1 MMVEK
6 ESGKVEGNEFGS
18 VWELRKMKNGQ
29 KRLGH
34 AFAVLLSLH
43 YIILMFSYYINR
55 YYNLITG
62 LSAIERPTMSLGGLL
77 ADVWIQ

>member
-34 AFAVLLSLH
+34 AFAVLSLH
-43 YIILMFSYYINR
+43 CIILMFSYYINR
-55 YYNLITG
+55 YCNLITG

-77 ADVWIQ
+77 ADVCVQ